1 MTEQLTLEQRIR
13 RLEDRAEIIELT
25 ARYCRHVTEANKEA
39 IVALYTN
46 DGVFDRS
53 NAEGKVSRG
62 HTELLATYGNS
73 GPNAFLPVIH
83 NHVIE
88 LDGDEATGTCVVES
102 PVRAGKP
109 TGFVSRYED
118 KYRRV
123 NGRWRF
129 AERKVFTVMN
139 FDA

>member
-1 MTEQLTLEQRIR
+1 MTEKQSLEERIR

-25 ARYCRHVTEANKEA
+25 ARYCRHVSEASKEK
-39 IVALYTN
+39 IVALYTT
-46 DGVFDRS
+46 DGIFDRS
-53 NAEGKVSRG
+53 NAGNGVARG
-62 HTELLATYGNS
+62 HAELLASYGNS

-83 NHVIE
+83 NHIIE
-88 LDGDEATGTCVVES
+88 LNGDEAAGTCVVES

-109 TGFVSRYED
+109 GGFVSRYED

-123 NGRWRF
+123 NGKWLF
-129 AERKVFTVMN
+129 AERKVFTVIN

>member
-1 MTEQLTLEQRIR
+1 
-13 RLEDRAEIIELT
+13 
-25 ARYCRHVTEANKEA
+25 
-39 IVALYTN
+39 
-46 DGVFDRS
+46 
-53 NAEGKVSRG
+53 
-62 HTELLATYGNS
+62 LLATYGNS

-88 LDGDEATGTCVVES
+88 LDGDQATGTCVVES

-118 KYRRV
+118 TYRRV
-123 NGRWRF
+123 NGRWLF

-139 FDA
+139 FDS

>member
-1 MTEQLTLEQRIR
+1 MADAQNLEARIR

-25 ARYCRHVTEANKEA
+25 ARYCRYVTEASKER
-39 IVALYTN
+39 IVALYTS

-53 NAEGKVSRG
+53 NAGGTVAKG
-62 HTELLATYGNS
+62 HTELLKTYGNS

-109 TGFVSRYED
+109 AGFVSRYED
-118 KYRRV
+118 RYRRV
-123 NGRWRF
+123 NGKWLF

-139 FDA
+139 FDE

>member
-1 MTEQLTLEQRIR
+1 MTDMKSLEARIR

-25 ARYCRHVTEANKEA
+25 ARYCRYVTEASKEK
-39 IVALYTN
+39 IVALYVP
-46 DGVFDRS
+46 DGVFDRTNS
-53 NAEGKVSRG
+53 NGTVARG
-62 HTELLATYGNS
+62 HAELLKTYGNS

-83 NHVIE
+83 NHIVE
-88 LDGDEATGTCVVES
+88 LDGDEAAGTCVVES

-109 TGFVSRYED
+109 NGFVSRYED

-123 NGRWRF
+123 DGKWLF

-139 FDA
+139 FDQ

>member
-1 MTEQLTLEQRIR
+1 MTDTQSLEVRIR
-13 RLEDRAEIIELT
+13 KLEDRAEIIELT
-25 ARYCRHVTEANKEA
+25 ARYCKYVTEAAKEKL
-39 IVALYTN
+39 VALYTS

-53 NAEGKVSRG
+53 NSNGTIARG
-62 HTELLATYGNS
+62 HAELLKTYGNS

-88 LDGDEATGTCVVES
+88 FNGDEAAGTCVVES

-118 KYRRV
+118 RYRRV
-123 NGRWRF
+123 NGKWLF

-139 FDA
+139 FDQ

>member
-1 MTEQLTLEQRIR
+1 MAEDKDIEVRIR

-25 ARYCRHVTEANKEA
+25 ARYCRYVTEAAKEKVA
-39 IVALYTN
+39 ALYTS

-53 NAEGKVSRG
+53 NASSTIARG
-62 HTELLATYGNS
+62 RAELLETYGNS
-73 GPNAFLPVIH
+73 GPNAYLPVIH

-88 LDGDEATGTCVVES
+88 LNGDEATGTCVVES

-123 NGRWRF
+123 NGKWLF

-139 FDA
+139 FD

>member
-1 MTEQLTLEQRIR
+1 MPDMQNLEARIR

-25 ARYCRHVTEANKEA
+25 ARYCRYVTEANKEKL
-39 IVALYTN
+39 VALYTT
-46 DGVFDRS
+46 DGVFDRKNS
-53 NAEGKVSRG
+53 DGTIARG
-62 HTELLATYGNS
+62 HDELRKTYGNS

-88 LDGDEATGTCVVES
+88 LNGDEATGTCVVES

-123 NGRWRF
+123 NGKWLF
-129 AERKVFTVMN
+129 AERKVFSVMN
-139 FDA
+139 FDQ